1 MSEEMIQLVNAIA
14 ADLGI
19 DANIIY
25 ISIAIGALFAA
36 FFSFR
41 LLKFTV
47 VTYGVC
53 FGFMIGLVVF
63 GILTGDVVVGLVV
76 GVLLA
81 IILGILSLSFFKFML
96 YLYGALLGMAVGS
109 ELTYVLLLLMGVD
122 DIVAA
127 AASGIVALVFAFG
140 GALLLYKYQKP
151 YLIIGTAFEGTSMAA
166 AVVSYVAFGN
176 NEIAAMIFA
185 IVGLVIGAYAMMF
198 QFKMC
203 EGYELNL

>member
-1 MSEEMIQLVNAIA
+1 MSEEIIQLVNATA

-53 FGFMIGLVVF
+53 LGFLLGLSVF

-122 DIVAA
+122 DIVAW

-176 NEIAAMIFA
+176 NEIAAMILA